1 MKYIIFYS
9 WQSDLP
15 NNTNRSFI
23 ESALQ
28 AAVSE
33 INTKDNFE
41 LEPTVDRDTQGVPGA
56 PNISQSVLEKIKAC
70 DAFVADISIVT
81 GDKSVGRRLS
91 PNPNVLIELGYAV
104 ALLGWEKIVLVCNTE
119 YGDGE
124 DLPFDIRQHRRIS
137 YSLKQQDEKASA
149 RRQLT
154 SQLRA
159 HLSSLLELGKQV
171 TNKKS
176 PRIQIQWHGF
186 AEEHSDEIS
195 VKRMRDLAAETIVD
209 LKEKNDQIDRIDGSA
224 DPKWPEHVSWFKKR
238 VSETIESLS
247 NPELAL
253 NYTISKNTDIAKK
266 FTVCVSNIGNVSAT
280 DVRVNIHLPDW
291 LQVYSKLPKSEVV
304 VPLMPKPSPP
314 RIPTIG
320 KAYATAMGIRQ
331 GGLSMP
337 SLRTRSSACYEEGRH
352 KIYFWADRLLH
363 KHQTENAEDN
373 LYLIALPSAP
383 MGEHEISYSSFCSE
397 LDDWVDGII
406 FVKVE

>member
-23 ESALQ
+23 ASVLQ

-33 INTKDNFE
+33 INTKDNFL
-41 LEPTVDRDTQGVPGA
+41 LEPTIDRDTQGVPGA

-81 GDKSVGRRLS
+81 GDKLVGRRLS

-104 ALLGWEKIVLVCNTE
+104 ALLGWEKIVLVCNAE

-149 RRQLT
+149 RKQLT

-159 HLSSLLELGKQV
+159 HLSVLLELGKQA
-171 TNKKS
+171 TQKKS
-176 PRIQIQWHGF
+176 PKIQIQWHGF
-186 AEEHSDEIS
+186 AEELSYELS

-209 LKEKNDQIDRIDGSA
+209 LMEKNDQIDRIDGSV
-224 DPKWPEHVSWFKKR
+224 DPKWPEMVAWFKGR
-238 VSETIESLS
+238 VSQTIEELS

-253 NYTISKNTDIAKK
+253 NYTISKNTDKAKI
-266 FTVCVSNIGNVSAT
+266 FTICVANIGNISAT
-280 DVRVNIHLPDW
+280 DIRVNIHLPDW

-304 VPLMPKPSPP
+304 VPLMPTPSPP
-314 RIPTIG
+314 RPPVVGNTF
-320 KAYATAMGIRQ
+320 ATTMGIRHEE
-331 GGLSMP
+331 LSIP
-337 SLRTRSSACYEEGRH
+337 SLRTRSSACYEDGKH
-352 KIYFWADRLLH
+352 KIHFWADRLLH
-363 KHQTENAEDN
+363 KHQTENANDK

-383 MGEHEISYSSFCSE
+383 IGEHEISYTSFCSE
-397 LDDWVDGII
+397 LDDWVDGSLI
-406 FVKVE
+406 VKIE

>member
-33 INTKDNFE
+33 INTNDNFE

-56 PNISQSVLEKIKAC
+56 PNISQSVLDKIKAC

-81 GDKSVGRRLS
+81 GDTSVGKRLS

-104 ALLGWEKIVLVCNTE
+104 ALLGWKKIVLVCNTE

-137 YSLKQQDEKASA
+137 YSLKQQDEKAST
-149 RRQLT
+149 RKQIT

-159 HLSSLLELGKQV
+159 QLSVLLEHGKQV
-171 TNKKS
+171 THKKS
-176 PRIQIQWHGF
+176 PKIYIQWHGLG
-186 AEEHSDEIS
+186 EEHSDDIP
-195 VKRMRDLAAETIVD
+195 VKRMKDLAAETIVD
-209 LKEKNDQIDRIDGSA
+209 LKEKNDQIDRIDGSV
-224 DPKWPEHVSWFKKR
+224 DPKWPESVAWFKKR
-238 VSETIESLS
+238 ASETIESLS

-253 NYTISKNTDIAKK
+253 NYVISKNTDIAKA
-266 FTVCVSNIGNVSAT
+266 FTICVANIGNSSAT
-280 DVRVNIHLPDW
+280 DIRVNIHLPEW

-304 VPLMPKPSPP
+304 VPLMPTPSPP
-314 RIPTIG
+314 RPPVVAKT
-320 KAYATAMGIRQ
+320 YATAMGIRHNE
-331 GGLSMP
+331 LSMP
-337 SLRTRSSACYEEGRH
+337 SLRTRTSACYEDGQH
-352 KIYFWADRLLH
+352 KIHFWADRLLH
-363 KHQTENAEDN
+363 KHQTENADDK

-383 MGEHEISYSSFCSE
+383 IGEHEISYTSFCSE
-397 LDDWVDGII
+397 LDDWVDGTII
-406 FVKVE
+406 VKVE